1 MVKPDTSG
9 FTMRCGTSNP
19 QIKNLNTLF
28 ENYIISEL
36 KQFPFSDMINLL
48 LGVAKVH
55 FIKSTEF
62 VSRDT

>member
-1 MVKPDTSG
+1 
-9 FTMRCGTSNP
+9 
-19 QIKNLNTLF
+19 
-28 ENYIISEL
+28 L